1 MTEDQTLEQVAGDN
15 VGDWMRQAV
24 QNIDAEFGDGYAKA
38 HSELIAAMI
47 QASAIDSG
55 VAYIH
60 NVLNKHLD
68 DLVNLAYYF
77 ANEKAPEI
85 GEEYP
90 HEE

>member
-1 MTEDQTLEQVAGDN
+1 MTEEDQTLEQVAGDN

-38 HSELIAAMI
+38 HPELVGSMI

-60 NVLNKHLD
+60 NVLARHIAKG
-68 DLVNLAYYF
+68 AQQ
-77 ANEKAPEI
+77 
-85 GEEYP
+85 
-90 HEE
+90 

>member
-1 MTEDQTLEQVAGDN
+1 MNEDQTLEQVAGDN

-38 HSELIAAMI
+38 HPELVGSMI

-60 NVLNKHLD
+60 NLF
-68 DLVNLAYYF
+68 LVPPM
-77 ANEKAPEI
+77 EECPV

>member
-1 MTEDQTLEQVAGDN
+1 MTEDQTIEQVAGDN
-15 VGDWMRQAV
+15 VGDWMRQAI
-24 QNIDAEFGDGYAKA
+24 QNIDAEFGDGFAKA
-38 HSELIAAMI
+38 HPELVGSMI

-60 NVLNKHLD
+60 NL
-68 DLVNLAYYF
+68 F
-77 ANEKAPEI
+77 IAPSEEYPV